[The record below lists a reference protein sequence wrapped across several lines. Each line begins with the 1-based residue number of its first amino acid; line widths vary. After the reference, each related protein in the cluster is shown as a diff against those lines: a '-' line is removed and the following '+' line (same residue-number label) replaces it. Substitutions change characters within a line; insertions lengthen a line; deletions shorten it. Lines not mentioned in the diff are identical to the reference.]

1 EDLER
6 KAESDLQSLLKAC
19 KKLTELRRQTAIA
32 LEKAQIEALKMLA
45 MEKVRFQVGLYPV
58 EPTALGSDRI
68 EFEFSPNLGEPLQPL
83 AETASGGEMSRFL
96 LALKTCFVQQ
106 KTQQEILTNVESSHA
121 KVGTMVFDEIDT
133 GVSGRVAQAIA
144 TQLWQLSR
152 SSQILCVTHQ
162 PLIAAI
168 ADRHFHVSKDVVGD
182 RTKIQIRL
190 LELEARKQ
198 ELAQIA
204 SGKSID
210 QGKRKKE
217 KGKDML
223 QGKEDIALSQAIAFA
238 ESLLEQAAAIK
249 TQS

>member
-1 EDLER
+1 MER
-6 KAESDLQSLLKAC
+6 KAAADLQALLKAC

-32 LEKAQIEALKMLA
+32 LEQVQIDALKMLA
-45 MEKVRFQVGLYPV
+45 MEKVRFQVGLYAT

-68 EFEFSPNLGEPLQPL
+68 VFEFSPNLGEPLQPL

-96 LALKTCFVQQ
+96 LALKTCFVKQ
-106 KTQQEILTNVESSHA
+106 KNQESQPVSAEFNHA
-121 KVGTMVFDEIDT
+121 NVGTMVFDEIDA

-152 SSQILCVTHQ
+152 TAQVLCVTHQ

-168 ADRHFHVSKDVVGD
+168 ADRHFQVSKQVICD
-182 RTKIQIRL
+182 RTQVQIRL
-190 LELEARKQ
+190 LELEERKQ

-204 SGKSID
+204 SGTTVEE
-210 QGKRKKE
+210 GKRKKE
-217 KGKDML
+217 KGKSL
-223 QGKEDIALSQAIAFA
+223 EQEKVGGTVSQAIAFA

-249 TQS
+249 ASI